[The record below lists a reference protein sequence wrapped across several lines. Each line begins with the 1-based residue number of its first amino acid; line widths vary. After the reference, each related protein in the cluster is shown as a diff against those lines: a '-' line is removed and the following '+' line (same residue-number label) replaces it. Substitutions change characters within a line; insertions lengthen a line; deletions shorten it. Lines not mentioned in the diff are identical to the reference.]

1 MTAAGRCKAGILEI
15 EIVCLYRSTF
25 SFGLLREVFMVTGA
39 SVVGSDLNRFD
50 WLYPF
55 GSGPVA
61 SSVAL
66 LAQDGTTRHA
76 SPEGGQRV
84 GEPDFFVASP

>member
-1 MTAAGRCKAGILEI
+1 MQSGID
-15 EIVCLYRSTF
+15 CLYRSTV

-39 SVVGSDLNRFD
+39 SVDGWDLSRSD
-50 WLYPF
+50 WLYSF

-76 SPEGGQRV
+76 SPEGRQRV
-84 GEPDFFVASP
+84 GEPDFFIASPC